1 VLHAEETIKKEAL
14 LAAAM
19 QVYGTSISLSEFQ
32 RQLKAMRSMTVAE
45 TNRENKRRE
54 AVPKKASK
62 QRHGSGNGRWVGAG
76 AGALKRALDWLKL
89 NDISLDIH
97 YKKQMRS
104 LGTVGLEW
112 VAIDGGVTK
121 PPKRSW
127 LTKAGLGRGV
137 KHTHVGQLRCEI
149 QSQASP
155 MLVDGS
161 GGLTTELLQQRPKR
175 IRLLLNAHSECTSFL
190 FTEMARASK

>member
-1 VLHAEETIKKEAL
+1 MLFSLSHSPPSVYPLAL

-19 QVYGTSISLSEFQ
+19 QVYGTLISLSEFQ

-45 TNRENKRRE
+45 TRRENERRE
-54 AVPKKASK
+54 VVPKKASK
-62 QRHGSGNGRWVGAG
+62 QRHGSGNGRWAG
-76 AGALKRALDWLKL
+76 ADTGALKRALDWLKL

-97 YKKQMRS
+97 YKKQLRS

-127 LTKAGLGRGV
+127 LTKAGLVGRGV
-137 KHTHVGQLRCEI
+137 KHTHVGQCLRNVPATRRSCSEAYRAI
-149 QSQASP
+149 SLPCSISP
-155 MLVDGS
+155 CQIHISVN
-161 GGLTTELLQQRPKR
+161 P
-175 IRLLLNAHSECTSFL
+175 
-190 FTEMARASK
+190 